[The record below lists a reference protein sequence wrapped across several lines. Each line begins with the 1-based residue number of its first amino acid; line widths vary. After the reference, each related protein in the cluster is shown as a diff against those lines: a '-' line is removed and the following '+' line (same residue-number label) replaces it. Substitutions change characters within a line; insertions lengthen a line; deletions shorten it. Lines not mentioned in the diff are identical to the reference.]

1 VESAQAIK
9 STLYFSFGDTARVI
23 EKANVHALVVFG
35 RHSYLSCLLLFIFYL
50 SLFDRV

>member
-9 STLYFSFGDTARVI
+9 SILYFSFGDTARVI
-23 EKANVHALVVFG
+23 EKPSVRVLVVFG
-35 RHSYLSCLLLFIFYL
+35 RHNYLSCLLLFIFYL

>member
-9 STLYFSFGDTARVI
+9 STMYVSFGDMARVI
-23 EKANVHALVVFG
+23 EKPSVRALVVFG

-50 SLFDRV
+50 SLFNRV